1 MYHFSESCK
10 GEIKEMIKANEKKE
24 NLDDLKIKKNV
35 LEIISKKILYGIK
48 GKQINK
54 IKKKTFK
61 ILQNYKDDLNAL
73 NIEFKHIPKNK
84 NNLNKLIKKTFSIDK
99 NGEVFKVLMKL

>member
-10 GEIKEMIKANEKKE
+10 DEIKEMIKANEKKE

-54 IKKKTFK
+54 IKKKK
-61 ILQNYKDDLNAL
+61 LQNTS
-73 NIEFKHIPKNK
+73 
-84 NNLNKLIKKTFSIDK
+84 KL
-99 NGEVFKVLMKL
+99 

>member
-35 LEIISKKILYGIK
+35 LEIISKKYYMELK
-48 GKQINK
+48 ENK
-54 IKKKTFK
+54 LTKLKKKTSKYFK
-61 ILQNYKDDLNAL
+61 I
-73 NIEFKHIPKNK
+73 
-84 NNLNKLIKKTFSIDK
+84 IKMI
-99 NGEVFKVLMKL
+99 